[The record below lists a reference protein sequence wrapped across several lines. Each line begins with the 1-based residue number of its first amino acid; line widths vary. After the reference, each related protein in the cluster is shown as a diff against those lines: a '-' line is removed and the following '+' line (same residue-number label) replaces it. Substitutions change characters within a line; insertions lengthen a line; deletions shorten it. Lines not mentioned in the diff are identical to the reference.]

1 MLGVR
6 LVCIVHGLLMNAGL
20 LRIGR
25 YDGSHPGGETRVRES
40 AHTAAPRLTSRD
52 RLCHSSRDILSLFS
66 CRVTLQNKYLSRMS
80 YSLIQ
85 RVL

>member
-1 MLGVR
+1 MPVCCE
-6 LVCIVHGLLMNAGL
+6 LVDMMEVIPEARRGA
-20 LRIGR
+20 R
-25 YDGSHPGGETRVRES
+25 

-52 RLCHSSRDILSLFS
+52 RCAFGTRDILSLFS